1 MNSKGYLAIVLHAHL
16 PYVRHPEHEDFLE
29 EDWLY
34 EAITETYL
42 PLIDVFNGLL
52 RDNVPFRI
60 TLSLSPTLISMFQ
73 DPLLQDRYVRHLC
86 RLIELTDREKHR
98 TQSQPEFHSLANFY
112 HDRFRRDKEVFVNQ
126 YKKNLITAFAQ
137 LQKSGAVELIT
148 CGATHGYLPLL
159 ESYPSSVKAQLKVG
173 MDCFEKAFGFRPKG
187 FWLPECGFHPAQ
199 EKLLHEAG
207 IEYTFVDSHGILFAS
222 PRPRYGIFA
231 PCDTPSSVAVF
242 GRDPETSRSVW
253 SSKEGYPG
261 DPAYREFYRDIGF
274 DLDDDYM
281 RPYINGD
288 GARTA
293 TGVKYYRITGETSQK
308 EPYQRQWALSRAAE
322 HAGNFMFNRE
332 KQVEHLYQKMGRP
345 PIIVAPY
352 DAELLGHWWFEGPEW
367 LNFLFRK
374 IAYDQTVFETITPG
388 EYLQKF
394 KKNQTLMP
402 SLSSWGWKGYSEVWL
417 NGSNDWIY
425 RHLYKMSERMNSLA
439 MLYGDAHSD
448 ALVRRTLNQMA
459 RELLLAQ
466 SSDWAFILK
475 TGTFVEYARRRLRE
489 HIGRFQ
495 NLYEQVQSLCID
507 ESYLSYLESMDN
519 VFSDINYQVY
529 AS

>member
-1 MNSKGYLAIVLHAHL
+1 MNKGYLCLVLHGHL

-52 RDNVPFRI
+52 QDNVPFRI
-60 TLSLSPTLISMFQ
+60 TLSLSPTLISMLE
-73 DPLLQDRYVRHLC
+73 DTLLQDRYVRHLD

-112 HDRFRRDKEVFVNQ
+112 HDRFHRNKEVFVNQ

-137 LQKSGAVELIT
+137 LHQSGAVELIT

-159 ESYPSSVKAQLKVG
+159 ESYPSAVKAQLQVG
-173 MDCFEKAFGFRPKG
+173 LDCFEKAFGFRPKG

-231 PCDTPSSVAVF
+231 PCYTPSSVAVF
-242 GRDPETSRSVW
+242 GRAPEQSRSVW
-253 SSKEGYPG
+253 SSKEGNPG
-261 DPAYREFYRDIGF
+261 DPAYREFYRDIAF
-274 DLDDDYM
+274 DLDYDYM

-288 GARTA
+288 GTRTA
-293 TGVKYYRITGETSQK
+293 TGIKYYRITGETDHK

-332 KQVEHLYQKMGRP
+332 KQIEHLYQKMGRP
-345 PIIVAPY
+345 PIITAPY
-352 DAELLGHWWFEGPEW
+352 DAELLLHCWFEVPQ
-367 LNFLFRK
+367 L
-374 IAYDQTVFETITPG
+374 
-388 EYLQKF
+388 
-394 KKNQTLMP
+394 
-402 SLSSWGWKGYSEVWL
+402 
-417 NGSNDWIY
+417 
-425 RHLYKMSERMNSLA
+425 
-439 MLYGDAHSD
+439 
-448 ALVRRTLNQMA
+448 
-459 RELLLAQ
+459 
-466 SSDWAFILK
+466 
-475 TGTFVEYARRRLRE
+475 
-489 HIGRFQ
+489 
-495 NLYEQVQSLCID
+495 
-507 ESYLSYLESMDN
+507 
-519 VFSDINYQVY
+519 
-529 AS
+529 